1 MRRLCPPAI
10 LVLLA
15 VSCHEPTKAAV
26 DRDLDA
32 IAISV
37 DVQPSSIIPGNAAN
51 VVLTLTNNSIRSIEV
66 SSCPI
71 YFWVQ
76 DMSGNVVGGAKT
88 GMCIAMYV
96 PLRFAPRETTTLTQ
110 TWFAQDTQNIPAGA
124 YRVFGW
130 VNDPAHHSLPKSV
143 TVQPASST
151 SF

>member
-1 MRRLCPPAI
+1 MRSLCSPAI

-15 VSCHEPTKAAV
+15 ASCHEPTTAAF

-37 DVQPSSIIPGNAAN
+37 NVQPSSVIAGNAAN
-51 VVLTLTNNSIRSIEV
+51 VILTLTNTSMRSIEV
-66 SSCPI
+66 SGCPI

-76 DMSGNVVGGAKT
+76 NMSGDVVGGAKT
-88 GMCIAMYV
+88 GACVAMYIG
-96 PLRFAPRETTTLTQ
+96 LRFAPRETKTLTQ

-143 TVQPASST
+143 TVQSASPAS
-151 SF
+151 F